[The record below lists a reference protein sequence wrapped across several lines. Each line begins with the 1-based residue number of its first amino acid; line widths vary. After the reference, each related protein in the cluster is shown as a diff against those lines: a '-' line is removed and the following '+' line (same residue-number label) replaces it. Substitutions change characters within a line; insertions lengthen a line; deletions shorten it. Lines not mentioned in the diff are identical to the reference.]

1 MNNITNTKEAAAE
14 HGPSEEELI
23 TNIVVNLSFLRLTLM
38 SISEAT
44 PEKGFL
50 AMDTFERPLSIVA
63 SENNKV
69 TLRKERFTTILAM
82 KSR

>member
-1 MNNITNTKEAAAE
+1 
-14 HGPSEEELI
+14 
-23 TNIVVNLSFLRLTLM
+23 M

>member
-1 MNNITNTKEAAAE
+1 MLEKSPAL
-14 HGPSEEELI
+14 HCKYCGK
-23 TNIVVNLSFLRLTLM
+23 SFFSKSHLNVHLRSHTR
-38 SISEAT
+38 
-44 PEKGFL
+44 EKGFL